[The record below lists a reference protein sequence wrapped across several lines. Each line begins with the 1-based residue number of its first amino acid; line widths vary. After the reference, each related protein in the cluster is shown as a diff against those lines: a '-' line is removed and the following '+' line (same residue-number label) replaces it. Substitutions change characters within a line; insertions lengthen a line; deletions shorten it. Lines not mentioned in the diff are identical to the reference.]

1 MSYDFTEK
9 SESGAQKVREFE
21 MSIGELEKRL
31 REKEREL
38 LADIAR
44 TESDARESRVAE
56 VENGADRSVS
66 SEAKESLL
74 QETTSDWNVFTQ
86 VRGALQ
92 RLQDGIYGK
101 CVDCGRQIEAAR
113 LESVPWTPY
122 CLADEERHDREGTV
136 QAS

>member
-1 MSYDFTEK
+1 MNID
-9 SESGAQKVREFE
+9 
-21 MSIGELEKRL
+21 ELEKRL
-31 REKEREL
+31 REKERDL

-44 TESDARESRVAE
+44 TESEARASRVAE

-74 QETTSDWNVFTQ
+74 QETTSDWNIFSQ
-86 VRGALQ
+86 VRDALQ
-92 RLQDGIYGK
+92 RIENGSYGK

-113 LESVPWTPY
+113 LESLPWTPY
-122 CLADEERHDREGTV
+122 CLADEERHDREVVV

>member
-1 MSYDFTEK
+1 MNIS
-9 SESGAQKVREFE
+9 
-21 MSIGELEKRL
+21 ELERRL

-44 TESDARESRVAE
+44 TEAEARESRVAE

-74 QETTSDWNVFTQ
+74 QETTSDWNIFSR
-86 VRGALQ
+86 VRDALQ
-92 RLQDGIYGK
+92 RIENGSYGK

-113 LESVPWTPY
+113 LESLPWTPY
-122 CLADEERHDREGTV
+122 CLADEERHDREGVV